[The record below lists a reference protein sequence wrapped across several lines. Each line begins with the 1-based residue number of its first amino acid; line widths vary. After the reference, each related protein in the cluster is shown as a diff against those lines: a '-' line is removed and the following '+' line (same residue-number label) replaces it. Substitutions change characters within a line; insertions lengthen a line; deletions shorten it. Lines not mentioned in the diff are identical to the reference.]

1 MKKKEY
7 TEPLMEVITMSV
19 NSSLLLPIS
28 GEGGSVGDGAQ
39 WAPPFLAPEV
49 PTPAEVNE
57 ATSILFGE

>member
-1 MKKKEY
+1 
-7 TEPLMEVITMSV
+7 MEVITMSV